1 MIEID
6 DKIVS
11 VDILKE
17 CFACD
22 ISQCKGICCVEGN
35 AGAPLDIE
43 EVELLESEYEN
54 YKPFMTSE
62 GIEAIEAQG
71 FMVVDSDG
79 DYTTP
84 LVNDAECAYAY
95 KDGDITLCAIE
106 KAWREGLCDYQKPIS
121 CHLYP
126 IRVIEFSNGTI
137 GLNYHRWHVCKSA
150 CEMGKIY
157 GVPIYQSLREPITRR
172 FGKEFY
178 TQLEKAAQMIEIKE
192 MEDKYR
198 AEHPDMVD

>member
-11 VDILKE
+11 MDLLQE

-22 ISQCKGICCVEGN
+22 ISKCKGICCVEGN
-35 AGAPLDIE
+35 AGAPLEFEEIDILE
-43 EVELLESEYEN
+43 EQYSAYRP
-54 YKPFMTSE
+54 YMTAE
-62 GIEAIEAQG
+62 GIEAVERQG

-95 KDGDITLCAIE
+95 VENGLTLCAIE
-106 KAWREGLCDYQKPIS
+106 KAWRAGECSFPKPIS

-126 IRVIEFSNGTI
+126 IRLLNLSNGSVA
-137 GLNYHRWHVCKSA
+137 LNYHRWGVCGSA
-150 CEMGKIY
+150 CENGKKLGIPVY
-157 GVPIYQSLREPITRR
+157 KSLQTAITRR
-172 FGKEFY
+172 FGAKFYEALDAAAEMLKES
-178 TQLEKAAQMIEIKE
+178 E
-192 MEDKYR
+192 
-198 AEHPDMVD
+198 